1 MNMELLG
8 GVFWGS
14 SGELS
19 ALLLPFELPFDV
31 LGRIVGLLGTLVGI
45 RAGIGQ
51 PCVTNPVQRKQLFK
65 ENSGPD
71 QGKVC

>member
-14 SGELS
+14 LGELS
-19 ALLLPFELPFDV
+19 AFLLPFELPFDV
-31 LGRIVGLLGTLVGI
+31 LGRILGLLGTLVGI
-45 RAGIGQ
+45 PGVIGW
-51 PCVTNPVQRKQLFK
+51 PCVTNPVQRKWIFK

-71 QGKVC
+71 QAKVL